1 MSLKKTHLFIL
12 ITIGIAKFHRC
23 KKCGKELDR
32 VFIVSNTFYG
42 LVIDKLPTWQILI
55 QVSQV
60 SPTRPERAEA

>member
-23 KKCGKELDR
+23 KNCSKELDR

-42 LVIDKLPTWQILI
+42 LVIDKLPNWQITGSGEI
-55 QVSQV
+55 V
-60 SPTRPERAEA
+60 RG